1 VRKLRVDLSSRQS
14 VNGHMDEPAT
24 IDAETA
30 RLINELITRLGML
43 MEDASTAALL
53 QESRGGSLSERVK
66 ILQLEITRM
75 KSIAEAARAL

>member
-1 VRKLRVDLSSRQS
+1 
-14 VNGHMDEPAT
+14 MDEPVK

-30 RLINELITRLGML
+30 RLINELLTRLGML

-66 ILQLEITRM
+66 ILQAEVTGM
-75 KSIAEAARAL
+75 KSIAEAASALLNG